1 MNSMPDLN
9 EPVCDTLPKLLGK
22 LAQQY
27 GDQKIAMRVKDMGIW
42 KSFTWQDYYDK
53 VRDLC
58 LGFVKLGFQRDDKI
72 CIIGENKPEWFWA
85 ELAAQS
91 VGGVAIG
98 VFTDCQGPEI
108 KYFFE
113 HSDSSFV
120 VAHDQE
126 QVDKVLE
133 IKGELKNLKK
143 IIYWDPKGLWGY
155 EEPDL
160 LFMDDVMEFG
170 AELNKAQPELYVEL
184 VEQGHA
190 EDMAVFA
197 YTSGTTGLPKG
208 AMLSHGWLVEG
219 IGEWAKIDGWSEK
232 DYEYLSFIP
241 PAWATEQALGISG
254 ALVAG
259 MTVNF
264 PEKPETVQEN
274 IREIGPHVMFYGARL
289 WESVNSTVQARMID
303 STRLRR
309 WIYDRCL
316 PMALKI
322 ADMKIENRSFSL
334 WRQFLGRLIYQAVF
348 RALRDRLGFSRAK
361 VIYSAG
367 GAVSP
372 EIIRFFLALGVEIKL
387 FYGSTEMGIIS
398 VPRPGEIRPETSGR
412 PMPWAEVK
420 IADDGEIMV
429 KSKYLYAGY
438 YKNPAATA
446 KNVKDGYY
454 CSGDFGHI
462 DDNGHLI
469 VIDRMEDL
477 KPLAAGR
484 QFSPQ
489 YCEVRLRYSPYIKD
503 ALVVGSDQRDYVAA
517 LINIDLDNVGRYAE
531 ANHITYT
538 TFTDL
543 SQKPEVVE
551 LANQEIRR
559 INRSLPEHARI
570 RRFVNL
576 HKEFDADEAEL
587 TRTRKL
593 RRTFVEDRYDDLIK
607 ALYSDK
613 NKLDVEAEVT
623 YRDGRKG
630 VIRTSILI
638 NDIQ

>member
-1 MNSMPDLN
+1 MPHHNEPDL
-9 EPVCDTLPKLLGK
+9 DTLPKLLRK
-22 LAQQY
+22 LALQY
-27 GDQKIAMRVKDMGIW
+27 GDRKIAMRVKDMGIW

-58 LGFVKLGFQRDDKI
+58 LGLVKLGFQRDDKI
-72 CIIGENKPEWFWA
+72 CIIGENNPEWFWA

-91 VGGVAIG
+91 AGGVAIG
-98 VFTDCQGPEI
+98 VFTDCQGPEV

-113 HSDSSFV
+113 HSDSCFV

-133 IKGELKNLKK
+133 IKTELKNLKK
-143 IIYWDPKGLWGY
+143 IIYWDPKGLWAY

-160 LFMDDVMEFG
+160 LSMEDVMQIG
-170 AELNKAQPELYVEL
+170 RELNREKPELYDDL
-184 VEQGHA
+184 VDQGRGDDVA
-190 EDMAVFA
+190 
-197 YTSGTTGLPKG
+197 
-208 AMLSHGWLVEG
+208 
-219 IGEWAKIDGWSEK
+219 EWAVIDGWYNQA
-232 DYEYLSFIP
+232 YEYLSFIP

-264 PEKPETVQEN
+264 PEEPETVQEN

-289 WESVNSTVQARMID
+289 WESVNSMVQARMMD
-303 STRLRR
+303 STRFRR
-309 WIYDRCL
+309 WLYHRCL
-316 PMALKI
+316 PIALQI
-322 ADMKIENRSFSL
+322 VDLKIENRPLNLWQQSL
-334 WRQFLGRLIYQAVF
+334 GWLVYQGVF

-398 VPRPGEIRPETSGR
+398 VPRPAEIRPETSGR

-420 IADDGEIMV
+420 IAADGEIMV

-446 KNVKDGYY
+446 KNIKDGYY

-462 DDNGHLI
+462 DGNGHLI

-477 KPLAAGR
+477 KPLAGDR

-503 ALVVGSDQRDYVAA
+503 ALVVGNELRDYVAA

-531 ANHITYT
+531 ANHISYT

-559 INRSLPEHARI
+559 INRTLPDHARI

-593 RRTFVEDRYDDLIK
+593 RRTFVEDRYRDLIQ
-607 ALYSDK
+607 ALYSEI

-623 YRDGRKG
+623 YRDGRTG
-630 VIRTSILI
+630 VIRTSILV
-638 NDIQ
+638 NDVQ